1 MWNCH
6 GLGNQVIERELGDYT
21 QAKDPSVMFIAE
33 TWTNEARLKIVKC
46 RLKFYHMFSVLRINR
61 GGGACF
67 VLEGFDE
74 FASGNIFKKS
84 Y

>member
-1 MWNCH
+1 MELSWAWE
-6 GLGNQVIERELGDYT
+6 LGNRERELGDYT